1 MMTPVN
7 RDNRA
12 GKVLVNPARTH
23 SFPLFLS
30 IGALCE
36 NARFDFRNAGLRK
49 HSGVHGPI
57 EEDLSRLL
65 HAAVKSYFRPAPAL
79 SFSLSLC
86 AARTH
91 ATSHAR
97 VSPSLSSLV
106 VLACSNNLIYSYNP
120 QVPERYE

>member
-12 GKVLVNPARTH
+12 GKVLVNPARAH

-36 NARFDFRNAGLRK
+36 NARSDFRNAGLWK

-57 EEDLSRLL
+57 EEDLSRLF
-65 HAAVKSYFRPAPAL
+65 HAAVKSDFRPAPAL

-91 ATSHAR
+91 M
-97 VSPSLSSLV
+97 
-106 VLACSNNLIYSYNP
+106 P
-120 QVPERYE
+120 QVMRAFHPLFRAWWYLYARII